1 MNAMRARRKWRC
13 WHHFLTA
20 IKADLDGLRGVILY
34 DSGPAGMTA
43 RESLQQAISGLDGG
57 HRHPPTMWKFDM
69 LRLPALRNS
78 AAHDIRSADVVCI
91 AMRGVDGLPGAVRTC
106 LEKGLGLNGAL
117 ARPGER
123 ASQRDALRPAP
134 GGVEQSTAYYLR
146 TIARCARAEIFVDCG
161 SVMAETYWI
170 IPQAGRDTTTTR
182 VERRNPKARAEVSG
196 NATTGQ

>member
-20 IKADLDGLRGVILY
+20 KRADWDVLRGVILY

-43 RESLQQAISGLDGG
+43 RESLQQAISGLDGC

-78 AAHDIRSADVVCI
+78 AAHDIRSADVVCVT
-91 AMRGVDGLPGAVRTC
+91 MRAVEGLPRGVRTC

-117 ARPGER
+117 VRLSER
-123 ASQRDALRPAP
+123 AAQTDALKPAR
-134 GGVEQSTAYYLR
+134 GGMEQSAACYLR
-146 TIARCARAEIFVDCG
+146 SIARCARAEIFIDCG

-170 IPQAGRDTTTTR
+170 LPQVGRETTTTR
-182 VERRNPKARAEVSG
+182 MER
-196 NATTGQ
+196 